1 MIITD
6 TVYPYIITPTIA
18 WLVAHLGKFIIGRL
32 KKEKKDIGSYIFVS
46 GGMPSSHSATTVS
59 LATVIGLV
67 NGFGSALFSIA
78 GLFAV
83 IVMYDAMMV
92 RRSSGDQGIALQQLM
107 KEQKSS
113 VKLGRVALGHTPL
126 EVLVGASL
134 GVIIGSVVFLST
146 L

>member
-1 MIITD
+1 MTITD
-6 TVYPYIITPTIA
+6 TIYPYMVAPAVA
-18 WLVAHLGKFIIGRL
+18 WLLAHLGKFIVGRF
-32 KKEKKDIGSYIFVS
+32 KKEKKDISSYMFVS

-59 LATVIGLV
+59 LATIVGLT

-78 GLFAV
+78 GLFAI

-92 RRSSGDQGIALQQLM
+92 RRSSGDQGIALQQLI

-113 VKLGRVALGHTPL
+113 VKLRRIAVGHTPL

-134 GVIIGSVVFLST
+134 GIIIGLVVFLST